1 LAGSGDEL
9 NEGNRIQVNPGKSM
23 EIQARQWKMARLFP
37 GHASSTSPGRLD
49 GIWKNLP
56 VWAIPTKSD
65 QIQPVL
71 LRRGIV
77 AIGHGGS
84 GTGLSR
90 ERAWVIPQSRDEGRM
105 HFAVAGNPHRGA
117 QTGSRPEPQTGGRPA
132 AMSVVVDAWMSVVLF
147 YGEAHAV
154 LIANVEKKSA
164 FARGFGVIALP
175 ILAADRLADWE
186 SADLPRPKDRFAG
199 FSA

>member
-1 LAGSGDEL
+1 MAG
-9 NEGNRIQVNPGKSM
+9 NPGKSGRGDGKWLASFLDTPPAFPLEGSM
-23 EIQARQWKMARLFP
+23 EY
-37 GHASSTSPGRLD
+37 G
-49 GIWKNLP
+49 KNLL
-56 VWAIPTKSD
+56 VWGQSD
-65 QIQPVL
+65 QIHPAVAGL
-71 LRRGIV
+71 VRRGIV

-154 LIANVEKKSA
+154 LISNVEKKSA

-175 ILAADRLADWE
+175 ILAAGRLADWE
-186 SADLPRPKDRFAG
+186 SAGRFAG
-199 FSA
+199 FCAWTRRARRAAKA